1 MRLSGSN
8 SKKKK
13 QHGWRFFFVGA
24 VIVVIAAFSAI
35 VIIPAVAPSAAGRS
49 ADILRAIIGPT
60 AVAQLESV
68 SFRIQDVINQY
79 RYKISGGQAQ
89 ISWNATSQPIAPTPV
104 STLVVAEPLKT
115 IVPPTALATSV
126 EASPSP
132 TDTSSS
138 DPSSAL
144 GWQPYGQMVN
154 GKVVL
159 ERALVT
165 ADPTRPYEAVALIRM
180 DLTQLQL
187 NIMPGIKD
195 PVPMGDIP
203 ETIPNQGTVPPSQ
216 WNVLVAAFNG
226 GFKAIHGKYG
236 MMVDNVT
243 LIDPI
248 DSIATVAVYKNG
260 DVRIGVW
267 GTDIIPSSDIIA
279 YRQNCPPLIENGQIT
294 KYVDNPSRQL
304 WGMTQ
309 AADAT
314 WRTGLGITQDNRYLI
329 YAVGNATTTPSL
341 ASALQAGGAYWA
353 MQLDIN
359 SGYERF
365 ITYQP
370 NNSGTGLPLTP
381 QPLLSEMKSDPS
393 VYLTPS
399 DRDFF
404 YMTVRQ

>member
-1 MRLSGSN
+1 M
-8 SKKKK
+8 
-13 QHGWRFFFVGA
+13 GA
-24 VIVVIAAFSAI
+24 GIIVLAAISAI
-35 VIIPAVAPSAAGRS
+35 VVVPAVAPSMAGRS

-68 SFRIQDVINQY
+68 SFRIQDAINQY
-79 RYKISGGQAQ
+79 RYKISGQRQ
-89 ISWNATSQPIAPTPV
+89 ISWEATSQPVTPTPV
-104 STLVVAEPLKT
+104 NTLAIAEPLKT
-115 IVPPTALATSV
+115 IVPPTAPATTV
-126 EASPSP
+126 AVSP
-132 TDTSSS
+132 TPPAPQSPDSTL
-138 DPSSAL
+138 D
-144 GWQPYGQMVN
+144 WQPYGQMVK

-165 ADPTRPYEAVALIRM
+165 EDPTRPYAGVALISM

-187 NIMPGIKD
+187 NIMPGTKD

-203 ETIPNQGTVPPSQ
+203 ETIPDQGTVPPSQ

-248 DSIATVAVYKNG
+248 NRIATVAVYKNG

-267 GTDIIPSSDIIA
+267 GTDIMPSSDIIA

-294 KYVDNPSRQL
+294 NYVDNPSRQL

-314 WRTGLGITQDNRYLI
+314 WRTGLGITQDGHYLI
-329 YAVGNATTTPSL
+329 FAVGNATTAPSL

-404 YMTVRQ
+404 YVTMRQ

>member
-1 MRLSGSN
+1 MRFSRNN
-8 SKKKK
+8 SKKTK
-13 QHGWRFFFVGA
+13 QHRWRFFIVGVAIIFV
-24 VIVVIAAFSAI
+24 AAISAI
-35 VIIPAVAPSAAGRS
+35 VVIPAVAPTTAGRS

-89 ISWNATSQPIAPTPV
+89 ISWNATSQPVVLTPV
-104 STLVVAEPLKT
+104 STLAVAEPLNT

-126 EASPSP
+126 GASPTP
-132 TDTSSS
+132 TDPSSS
-138 DPSSAL
+138 DPSSAF
-144 GWQPYGQMVN
+144 GWQPYGQKVN

-187 NIMPGIKD
+187 NMMPGIKD

-203 ETIPNQGTVPPSQ
+203 ETIPYQGTVPPSQ

-248 DSIATVAVYKNG
+248 NRIATVAVYKNG

-267 GTDIIPSSDIIA
+267 GTDIMPSSDIIA

-294 KYVDNPSRQL
+294 NYVDNPSRQL

-329 YAVGNATTTPSL
+329 YAVGNATTAPSL

-370 NNSGTGLPLTP
+370 NNSGTGLPLTG
-381 QPLLSEMKSDPS
+381 QPLLSEMNSDPS
-393 VYLTPS
+393 VYLAPS

>member
-1 MRLSGSN
+1 MRFSRSH
-8 SKKKK
+8 STKKK

-24 VIVVIAAFSAI
+24 GIIVLAAISAI
-35 VIIPAVAPSAAGRS
+35 VVVPAVAPSMAGRS

-68 SFRIQDVINQY
+68 SFRIQDAINQY
-79 RYKISGGQAQ
+79 RYKISGQRQ
-89 ISWNATSQPIAPTPV
+89 ISWEATSQPVTPTPV
-104 STLVVAEPLKT
+104 NTLAIAEPLKT
-115 IVPPTALATSV
+115 IVPPTAPATTV
-126 EASPSP
+126 AVSP
-132 TDTSSS
+132 TPPAPQSPDSTL
-138 DPSSAL
+138 D
-144 GWQPYGQMVN
+144 WQPYGQMVK

-165 ADPTRPYEAVALIRM
+165 EDPTRPYAGVALISM

-187 NIMPGIKD
+187 NIMPGTKD

-203 ETIPNQGTVPPSQ
+203 ETIPDQGTVPPSQ

-248 DSIATVAVYKNG
+248 NRIATVAVYKNG

-267 GTDIIPSSDIIA
+267 GTDIMPSSDIIA

-294 KYVDNPSRQL
+294 NYVDNPSRQL

-314 WRTGLGITQDNRYLI
+314 WRTGLGITQDGHYLI
-329 YAVGNATTTPSL
+329 FAVGNATTAPSL

-404 YMTVRQ
+404 YVTMRQ

>member
-1 MRLSGSN
+1 VRFSRSH
-8 SKKKK
+8 STKKKP
-13 QHGWRFFFVGA
+13 HGWRFFFVGA
-24 VIVVIAAFSAI
+24 GIIVLAAISAI
-35 VIIPAVAPSAAGRS
+35 VVVPAVAPSAAGRS

-104 STLVVAEPLKT
+104 STLAVAEPLET

-126 EASPSP
+126 EVSP
-132 TDTSSS
+132 TPTAPSYS

-154 GKVVL
+154 GKAVL

-248 DSIATVAVYKNG
+248 DRIATVAVYKNG

-314 WRTGLGITQDNRYLI
+314 WRTGLGITQDNRHLI
-329 YAVGNATTTPSL
+329 YGVGNATTTPSL

>member
-1 MRLSGSN
+1 MRFSRNNL
-8 SKKKK
+8 KQTK
-13 QHGWRFFFVGA
+13 QHRWRFFFVCAG
-24 VIVVIAAFSAI
+24 IVVIAAFSAI
-35 VIIPAVAPSAAGRS
+35 VVVPAVAPSTAGRS
-49 ADILRAIIGPT
+49 ADILRVIIGPT

-79 RYKISGGQAQ
+79 RYKISRQPQ
-89 ISWNATSQPIAPTPV
+89 ISWNATSQPIASTPV
-104 STLVVAEPLKT
+104 STLAVAEPLKT

-126 EASPSP
+126 EVSATP
-132 TDTSSS
+132 TDPSSS
-138 DPSSAL
+138 DPSSTL
-144 GWQPYGQMVN
+144 DWQPYGQLVN
-154 GKVVL
+154 GKIVL
-159 ERALVT
+159 KRALVT

-248 DSIATVAVYKNG
+248 NRIATVAVYKNG

-267 GTDIIPSSDIIA
+267 GTDIMPSSDIIA

-294 KYVDNPSRQL
+294 NYVDNPSRQL

-329 YAVGNATTTPSL
+329 YAVGNATTAPSL

-404 YMTVRQ
+404 YMTARQ

>member
-1 MRLSGSN
+1 PN
-8 SKKKK
+8 
-13 QHGWRFFFVGA
+13 
-24 VIVVIAAFSAI
+24 
-35 VIIPAVAPSAAGRS
+35 AVAH
-49 ADILRAIIGPT
+49 
-60 AVAQLESV
+60 LESV

-89 ISWNATSQPIAPTPV
+89 ISWSATSQPVAPTPV
-104 STLVVAEPLKT
+104 STLAVAEPLKT
-115 IVPPTALATSV
+115 LVPPTALAISV
-126 EASPSP
+126 DASPTP
-132 TDTSSS
+132 TALPSS

-187 NIMPGIKD
+187 NMMPGIKD
-195 PVPMGDIP
+195 PVPLGDIP
-203 ETIPNQGTVPPSQ
+203 QTIPNQGTVPPSQ

-248 DSIATVAVYKNG
+248 NGIATVAVYKNG

-267 GTDIIPSSDIIA
+267 GKDIMPSSDIIA

-294 KYVDNPSRQL
+294 NYVNNPSRQL

-329 YAVGNATTTPSL
+329 YAVGNATTAPSL
-341 ASALQAGGAYWA
+341 ASALQTGGAYWA

-359 SGYERF
+359 SGYQRF
-365 ITYQP
+365 ITYQT
-370 NNSGTGLPLTP
+370 NNSGTGLPLIG
-381 QPLLSEMKSDPS
+381 QPLLSEMSNDPTL
-393 VYLTPS
+393 YLTPS

-404 YMTVRQ
+404 YMTVRPQ